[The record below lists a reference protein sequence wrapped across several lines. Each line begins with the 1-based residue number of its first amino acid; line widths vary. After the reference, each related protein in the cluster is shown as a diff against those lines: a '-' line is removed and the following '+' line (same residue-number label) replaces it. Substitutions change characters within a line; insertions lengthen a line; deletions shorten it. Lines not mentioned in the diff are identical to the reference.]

1 MPLDPEKLL
10 NYPIPEVT
18 QTYTKRDT
26 VFYALS
32 IGLGQDPL
40 DERQLDFV
48 DHHRKLKVFPSM
60 PVVLAHPGFWLA
72 WPDTGVDAVK
82 VVHGEQGIRWLK
94 PLPPEGVV
102 RGKTRITG
110 LIDKGKDKGAL
121 LYSEKHLFDE
131 RGETLAI
138 LSSTTFLR
146 GDGGFGGA
154 SGPVKPVH
162 PIPERPPELIL
173 DLPTRPEQA
182 LYYRLNGDENPLHAD
197 PEVAR
202 RAGFPRPILHGLCTL
217 GVVTH
222 ALLRLLCDYD
232 PEGLASLELR
242 FSAPVYPGETI
253 RTEIWPKEGAFRARA
268 VERDVIVINHGK
280 VVLKA

>member
-110 LIDKGKDKGAL
+110 LIDKGRDKGAL

-146 GDGGFGGA
+146 GDGGFGGP

-162 PIPERPPELIL
+162 PIPERPPELVL

-253 RTEIWPKEGAFRARA
+253 RTEIWPREGAFRARA
-268 VERDVIVINHGK
+268 VERDVVVINHGK

>member
-102 RGKTRITG
+102 RGKTQITG
-110 LIDKGKDKGAL
+110 LIDKGRDKGAL

-146 GDGGFGGA
+146 GDGGFGGP

-162 PIPERPPELIL
+162 PIPERPPELVL

-253 RTEIWPKEGAFRARA
+253 RTEIWPREGAFRARA
-268 VERDVIVINHGK
+268 VERDVVVINHGK

>member
-10 NYPIPEVT
+10 NYPIPEVS
-18 QTYTKRDT
+18 QAYTRRD
-26 VFYALS
+26 VIFYALS

-48 DHHRKLKVFPSM
+48 DHHRRLKVFPTL

-72 WPDTGVDAVK
+72 RPDTGVDAVK

-94 PLPPEGVV
+94 PLPVEGKV
-102 RGKTRITG
+102 RGRTRITG
-110 LIDKGKDKGAL
+110 LIDKGKDKGAP

-131 RGETLAI
+131 TGETLAI

-146 GDGGFGGA
+146 GDGGFGGPT
-154 SGPVKPVH
+154 GPVKPVH
-162 PIPERPPELIL
+162 PIPDRPPELVL

-182 LYYRLNGDENPLHAD
+182 LYYRLNGDDNPLHAD

-202 RAGFPRPILHGLCTL
+202 RAGFPRPILHAGSA
-217 GVVTH
+217 H
-222 ALLRLLCDYD
+222 SALSPTPCSVSSAITPRRRSR
-232 PEGLASLELR
+232 ASSSASPPR
-242 FSAPVYPGETI
+242 FFRARPSAPRSGRRREPSAPVPSNATSSSSI
-253 RTEIWPKEGAFRARA
+253 M
-268 VERDVIVINHGK
+268 ERSF
-280 VVLKA
+280 